1 MTFAQNAQKISPSGV
16 SWIDPEILNSH
27 NKMGFQAGGSG
38 IIWIGDLDPL
48 TGLFVNSGTDLFI
61 DNGATALSTSKNGP
75 EFGISANGWSV
86 FYNKPN
92 AGTPQPW
99 RAIIN
104 GTTVITAPLTSGSVP
119 RLSNL
124 ATKDTSATSIKLLYG
139 KGPTLGNSEIFW
151 TDENNPLVEVV
162 VDSIDE
168 GVRWIDETQ
177 SFVYTKQTGINAGQL
192 AIYNTNTSS
201 ETIITNDSD
210 IKNYS
215 YGWFAPEYNE
225 LLVMCIVNDSTLGI
239 YKNNGNAFWDRIAT
253 LEAPPSAYPFRF
265 FGSPEPFVVNGKT
278 FVSFVLKT
286 VYTNS
291 SYVDAEVW
299 VMDLEPNI
307 NNRFMLRCDDG
318 LPSTKRTDPESY
330 IGTNEVFIYYNQIN
344 SLGEFEIW
352 RNATGIS
359 TTTTGINETLFTQTN
374 VTIFPNPTSGN
385 VFMTINEQK
394 LKSVKIYNLIGELL
408 QEHFT
413 SEFSVS
419 NLPSGLYFVTIQTDK
434 STFTKKLIKQ

>member
-1 MTFAQNAQKISPSGV
+1 
-16 SWIDPEILNSH
+16 
-27 NKMGFQAGGSG
+27 
-38 IIWIGDLDPL
+38 
-48 TGLFVNSGTDLFI
+48 
-61 DNGATALSTSKNGP
+61 
-75 EFGISANGWSV
+75 
-86 FYNKPN
+86 
-92 AGTPQPW
+92 
-99 RAIIN
+99 
-104 GTTVITAPLTSGSVP
+104 
-119 RLSNL
+119 
-124 ATKDTSATSIKLLYG
+124 
-139 KGPTLGNSEIFW
+139 
-151 TDENNPLVEVV
+151 
-162 VDSIDE
+162 
-168 GVRWIDETQ
+168 
-177 SFVYTKQTGINAGQL
+177 
-192 AIYNTNTSS
+192 
-201 ETIITNDSD
+201 
-210 IKNYS
+210 
-215 YGWFAPEYNE
+215 
-225 LLVMCIVNDSTLGI
+225 MCIVNDSTLGI